1 MIAILTALAPL
12 FLISS
17 IGYAL
22 ACIKFGGEEM
32 WHALDHI
39 TFYLLFPALLAKTLM
54 RADLG
59 SVPALDY
66 VAVSIASVTIM
77 SGAIVTT
84 YLAAGRPMPG
94 PTFTSFFQGAV
105 RWQSTIAVAISAALF
120 GERGL
125 TFAALSVAS
134 LIPAVQI
141 YTVLVLLIFGRG
153 NEGIRLAPIL
163 QRLAL
168 NPLTLACLLGL
179 ALNRTGVPD
188 FVYQTFSVL
197 GAASIALTILSAGA
211 GLNLASAHASR
222 RIVAASMALR
232 LTGMPLLVLALC
244 WLAGLSGLARTVA
257 VISASVPT
265 AATAYTMARKMGGDA
280 ELMAQLVTFQS
291 VASAITLPL
300 FIYIAQ
306 NT

>member
-1 MIAILTALAPL
+1 M
-12 FLISS
+12 
-17 IGYAL
+17 
-22 ACIKFGGEEM
+22 
-32 WHALDHI
+32 
-39 TFYLLFPALLAKTLM
+39 
-54 RADLG
+54 
-59 SVPALDY
+59 
-66 VAVSIASVTIM
+66 
-77 SGAIVTT
+77 
-84 YLAAGRPMPG
+84 
-94 PTFTSFFQGAV
+94 
-105 RWQSTIAVAISAALF
+105 
-120 GERGL
+120 
-125 TFAALSVAS
+125 
-134 LIPAVQI
+134 
-141 YTVLVLLIFGRG
+141 
-153 NEGIRLAPIL
+153 PIL

-197 GAASIALTILSAGA
+197 GAASIALTILAVGA

-222 RIVAASMALR
+222 RIVAANMALR
-232 LTGMPLLVLALC
+232 LIGMPLLVLALC

-280 ELMAQLVTFQS
+280 ELMAQLITFQS

>member
-12 FLISS
+12 FVISA

-22 ACIKFGGEEM
+22 ARMKFGGDEM

-39 TFYLLFPALLAKTLM
+39 TFYVLFPAMLAKTLM

-59 SVPALDY
+59 SAPALDF
-66 VAVSIASVTIM
+66 VAVAIVSITIM
-77 SGAIVTT
+77 AGAIVAI
-84 YLAAGRPMPG
+84 YLAAGRPIPG
-94 PTFTSFFQGAV
+94 PTFTSFFQGAI
-105 RWQSTIAVAISAALF
+105 RWQSTLAVAISAALF

-134 LIPAVQI
+134 LIPAAQI

-153 NEGIRLAPIL
+153 NEGIRLVPIL
-163 QRLAL
+163 QRLGL
-168 NPLTLACLLGL
+168 NPLALACLLGL
-179 ALNRTGVPD
+179 VLNRTGVPD

-197 GAASIALTILSAGA
+197 GAASIALTLLSVGA
-211 GLNLASAHASR
+211 GLNLAAAHASR
-222 RIVAASMALR
+222 RVVAANTALR
-232 LTGMPLLVLALC
+232 LIGMPLLVLVLC
-244 WLAGLSGLARTVA
+244 WLAGLSGLARTVT

-291 VASAITLPL
+291 VASAATLPL

-306 NT
+306 ST